1 VLITSKIN
9 NDYQGYVVIPVQYT
23 LDAALSYKTKQ
34 WEYRLTASNLTN
46 QHNWEPSVATYAL
59 EGIVPL
65 PGFELEGTIKYKF

>member
-1 VLITSKIN
+1 MN

-23 LDAALSYKTKQ
+23 LDAAVSYKTKQ
-34 WEYRLTASNLTN
+34 WEYRLTGSNITN

-65 PGFELEGTIKYKF
+65 PAIEIEGTVKYKF